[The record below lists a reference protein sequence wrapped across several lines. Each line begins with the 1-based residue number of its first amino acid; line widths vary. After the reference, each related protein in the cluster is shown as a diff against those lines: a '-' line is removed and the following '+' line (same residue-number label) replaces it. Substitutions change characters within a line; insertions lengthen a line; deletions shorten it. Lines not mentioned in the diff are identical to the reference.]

1 MAQVPAKK
9 RMARLQSTQVFWQ
22 RLLRIAEFRLM
33 ATAVFD
39 LLARYAAHTRD
50 VFRARHRRSRRK
62 GKGQ

>member
-1 MAQVPAKK
+1 MT
-9 RMARLQSTQVFWQ
+9 RSDSTQVFWQ

-50 VFRARHRRSRRK
+50 VFRSRHRRSLRK